1 MEVSFAPV
9 EDVPGAASVLAGWYE
24 RLPSLLAALLIVLA
38 GWLIARAARGGARHV
53 ADHLNRFLDRS
64 LRWGSLASARVPSS
78 AIAVIGEILFWLVL
92 LLSIALGARVAGIAM
107 VTVWFDQAAA
117 HLPHLLIGTT
127 IIVGGWLIGSK
138 IGSGGESGESI
149 PRRCA
154 QALVVALTMIV
165 GFEQIGLDMRLPV
178 VLLGIAVGA
187 TFLAFSVAFGLGA
200 RDYVSANIASR
211 ALTSQLQRGMR
222 INSDQHEGELIE
234 ITATH
239 LLLDTEAGHVLL
251 PLSNAMNVSII
262 IQRSGEAGS
271 SDDE

>member
-1 MEVSFAPV
+1 ME
-9 EDVPGAASVLAGWYE
+9 ASSTSVQDLQSAGHFLSDWYE
-24 RLPSLLAALLIVLA
+24 RLPSLLAALAIVVV

-53 ADHLNRFLDRS
+53 ANHMNRFLDRS
-64 LRWGSLASARVPSS
+64 LRWGGLASARVPSS
-78 AIAVIGEILFWLVL
+78 AIVVIGEMLFWVVL
-92 LLSIALGARVAGIAM
+92 LLSIAVAARVAGIAM

-117 HLPHLLIGTT
+117 HLPHLLIGTI
-127 IIVGGWLIGSK
+127 IIVGGWVVGSK

-165 GFEQIGLDMRLPV
+165 GFEQVGLDMLLPV

-222 INSDQHEGELIE
+222 IKIDQHEGELIE

-239 LLLDTEAGHVLL
+239 LLLDTEAGHVLT
-251 PLSNAMNVSII
+251 PLSNAMNMSIV
-262 IQRSGEAGS
+262 IQRSGEAEK